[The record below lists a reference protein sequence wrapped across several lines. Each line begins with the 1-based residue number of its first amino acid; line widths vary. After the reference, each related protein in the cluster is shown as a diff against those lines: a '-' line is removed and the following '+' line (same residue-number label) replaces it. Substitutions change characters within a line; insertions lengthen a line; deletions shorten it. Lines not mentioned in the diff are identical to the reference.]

1 MRFYEKGIMQ
11 DLETEMNMDQG
22 WVEEEAAAAAS
33 K

>member
-22 WVEEEAAAAAS
+22 WEEEEEEAS